1 MIPLV
6 YYGTRL
12 SENLSL
18 REPEGFLLCLN
29 VPVARTGTQD
39 YLPQELGLPP
49 GPSLIPVYRPE
60 EEVFSPECI
69 ASFEGMAVT
78 NDHPPDGVTVE
89 NARSLQRGHAHNV
102 RRGSGE
108 ESDLLLAD
116 LIITDP
122 TLIDAILH
130 GGKREISCGYT
141 YDLCEENGQYIQRKI
156 RGNHVAVVD
165 AGRAGHRVSIK
176 DEQASES
183 SIPRMPAM
191 LQPSIA
197 ARPCRSG
204 DGSRRS
210 QEQASRFMPAM
221 PQPTLFERSKHMK
234 KSLFKKLCR
243 MAKDGDPEAA
253 AALAE
258 IVEELTEASGP
269 DVPGDEVTLNVFTEP
284 AAEAPAP
291 AAADPTGDPAVEIVT
306 PEGAQVAV
314 DDADLAAV
322 LERLDRIIALLSP
335 APAADED
342 PVEEIAEAV
351 EEALEAAA
359 EEPAG
364 ALLTEAAE
372 PGIAEEIAEIVEEIV
387 ETAPA
392 STVLSPEEDETC
404 RDPRETGDALRAA
417 LRLKKA
423 ALAKL
428 PKRDRLRLSRDVAAR
443 VSGKTRGSAVSVY
456 GALSAA
462 RDTKAPRD
470 DDADLGKRIM
480 AKRNPNY
487 KEV

>member
-1 MIPLV
+1 
-6 YYGTRL
+6 
-12 SENLSL
+12 
-18 REPEGFLLCLN
+18 
-29 VPVARTGTQD
+29 
-39 YLPQELGLPP
+39 
-49 GPSLIPVYRPE
+49 
-60 EEVFSPECI
+60 
-69 ASFEGMAVT
+69 
-78 NDHPPDGVTVE
+78 
-89 NARSLQRGHAHNV
+89 
-102 RRGSGE
+102 
-108 ESDLLLAD
+108 
-116 LIITDP
+116 
-122 TLIDAILH
+122 
-130 GGKREISCGYT
+130 
-141 YDLCEENGQYIQRKI
+141 
-156 RGNHVAVVD
+156 
-165 AGRAGHRVSIK
+165 
-176 DEQASES
+176 
-183 SIPRMPAM
+183 
-191 LQPSIA
+191 
-197 ARPCRSG
+197 
-204 DGSRRS
+204 
-210 QEQASRFMPAM
+210 
-221 PQPTLFERSKHMK
+221 MK

-258 IVEELTEASGP
+258 IVEELTEATGP
-269 DVPGDEVTLNVFTEP
+269 DAPGDEVTLNVFTEP

-291 AAADPTGDPAVEIVT
+291 AAADPAGDPAVEIVT

-359 EEPAG
+359 EEPAES
-364 ALLTEAAE
+364 LLTEAAE

-470 DDADLGKRIM
+470 DDADLGRRIM